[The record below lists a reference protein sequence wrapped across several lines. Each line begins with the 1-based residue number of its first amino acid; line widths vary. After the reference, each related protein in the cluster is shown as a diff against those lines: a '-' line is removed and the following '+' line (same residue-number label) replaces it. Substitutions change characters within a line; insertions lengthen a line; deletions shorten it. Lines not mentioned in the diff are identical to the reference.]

1 MAKKVE
7 DEMESAS
14 LGVAVSFQELGGP
27 SRVPII
33 RIIGVPYLMATT
45 ICRVC

>member
-14 LGVAVSFQELGGP
+14 LGGAVSFQELGGP
-27 SRVPII
+27 SRGPHNKDHW
-33 RIIGVPYLMATT
+33 GPLSNGNYHM
-45 ICRVC
+45 